1 MGSETA
7 LAVANSI
14 SRLVKTSNPEYI
26 LGPFIFRAGTMTI
39 TILGKNYGNHL
50 QARNDASTVDS
61 IVVSSSNNCITSPPG
76 ILLQPRTILQLT
88 TQLHVKLVAVELR
101 CWSRAVNT
109 TLSSPVAN
117 PDPSLFKL
125 SYATSLPEVWANQT
139 VKVFWQTG
147 ATFE

>member
-1 MGSETA
+1 MPSHAGGPHGSLPSQFDSFPSVSPMLFLKARSAAVSVGSETA

-76 ILLQPRTILQLT
+76 ILLQPRTILQLI

-101 CWSRAVNT
+101 C
-109 TLSSPVAN
+109 
-117 PDPSLFKL
+117 
-125 SYATSLPEVWANQT
+125 
-139 VKVFWQTG
+139 
-147 ATFE
+147 